1 MIENKE
7 KSLANSCDW
16 SFPVPIIY
24 GPGRLKELGRRTAE
38 MALLNPLIVT
48 DRGSAQLPFV
58 SELQQ
63 ILAEAG
69 VSSGVFAEISP
80 NPLGADVERARQCY
94 REGEHDSVIAIGG

>member
-1 MIENKE
+1 MDQMTEINE
-7 KSLANSCDW
+7 KIIKNSCEW

-24 GPGRLKELGRRTAE
+24 GPGRVKDLGRRTAE

-48 DRGSAQLPFV
+48 DRGSAHLPFI

-69 VSSGVFAEISP
+69 VSTGLFAEISP
-80 NPLGADVERARQCY
+80 NPLGADVERAR
-94 REGEHDSVIAIGG
+94 